1 MSEIR
6 AVVEQIKP
14 AHLRFIISGLT
25 WLDVESIGLIWQWF
39 DDNPTTWGEFESKF
53 CIHGKE

>member
-1 MSEIR
+1 MWQSIR
-6 AVVEQIKP
+6 TMASQI
-14 AHLRFIISGLT
+14 T